1 MYARSHIDYVSG
13 VSKYI
18 YLDGNNKKY
27 IKDKNKYYP
36 IKKYRGVY
44 SQKNIRGGANK
55 TIDNVELRIYD
66 IPGKTE
72 EDTTPYI
79 EFVINIDVSDYID
92 GVGDNDDDTYKSIL
106 NDDKHIYVF
115 NKYSIYIAKVYENF
129 KDVPGM
135 NHFVIVKTDKSFK
148 VYINNKDS
156 ILTNFDIKK
165 FSKFYNIIYKR
176 NNKITKYSDD
186 ELEYFLTIF
195 SIIEDDAG
203 DAGDAIE
210 TGYDEIDGTDE
221 EYNTLYKS
229 ALDKLNELYL
239 L

>member
-13 VSKYI
+13 VRKYI

-92 GVGDNDDDTYKSIL
+92 GVGDNDITYKSIL
-106 NDDKHIYVF
+106 NDDKRIYVF
-115 NKYSIYIAKVYENF
+115 SKDSINIASVYEKI
-129 KDVPGM
+129 KDVPGI

-148 VYINNKDS
+148 VYIKNNNSRPTDV
-156 ILTNFDIKK
+156 DITK

-176 NNKITKYSDD
+176 NNKITNYSDD
-186 ELEYFLTIF
+186 NFGDFLTIF
-195 SIIEDDAG
+195 SIIEE
-203 DAGDAIE
+203 DAGDAIQS
-210 TGYDEIDGTDE
+210 GYDMIDSTDE

-229 ALDKLNELYL
+229 ALDKLNELYKL
-239 L
+239 

>member
-13 VSKYI
+13 VRKYI

-92 GVGDNDDDTYKSIL
+92 GVGDDDDNTYKSIL

-115 NKYSIYIAKVYENF
+115 TKKSKYIAKVYEKL

-135 NHFVIVKTDKSFK
+135 NHFVIVKNNESFK
-148 VYINNKDS
+148 VYIKNNNS
-156 ILTNFDIKK
+156 ILTNFDITK

-186 ELEYFLTIF
+186 ELKDFLTIF
-195 SIIEDDAG
+195 SITEDDT
-203 DAGDAIE
+203 GDAIE
-210 TGYDEIDGTDE
+210 TGYDEIDDGTDE

-229 ALDKLNELYL
+229 ALDKLNELY
-239 L
+239 

>member
-13 VSKYI
+13 VRKYI

-55 TIDNVELRIYD
+55 TIDNVVLQIYD

-79 EFVINIDVSDYID
+79 EFVINIDVSDYIG
-92 GVGDNDDDTYKSIL
+92 GVGDGDDDTYKSIL

-148 VYINNKDS
+148 VYIKNNNSRPTDV
-156 ILTNFDIKK
+156 DITK
-165 FSKFYNIIYKR
+165 FSNFYNIIYKR

-186 ELEYFLTIF
+186 EFGYFLTIF
-195 SIIEDDAG
+195 SITEDDAG
-203 DAGDAIE
+203 DAIKN
-210 TGYDEIDGTDE
+210 GYEKIDGTDE

>member
-13 VSKYI
+13 VRKYI

-92 GVGDNDDDTYKSIL
+92 GVGDNDDNTYKSIL

-115 NKYSIYIAKVYENF
+115 NKSSKYIAKVYE
-129 KDVPGM
+129 KLKTLPGM

-148 VYINNKDS
+148 VYINKNNS
-156 ILTNFDIKK
+156 IPTDVDITR
-165 FSKFYNIIYKR
+165 FSNFYNIIYKR

-195 SIIEDDAG
+195 SITEDDTG

>member
-13 VSKYI
+13 VRKYI

-55 TIDNVELRIYD
+55 TIDNVVLQIYD

-92 GVGDNDDDTYKSIL
+92 GVGDGDITYKSIL
-106 NDDKHIYVF
+106 NDDKRIYVF
-115 NKYSIYIAKVYENF
+115 NKKSINIATVYGKF
-129 KDVPGM
+129 KTLPGM

-148 VYINNKDS
+148 VYINKNNS
-156 ILTNFDIKK
+156 IPTDVDINR

-186 ELEYFLTIF
+186 ELEDFLTIF
-195 SIIEDDAG
+195 SITEDDAG
-203 DAGDAIE
+203 DAIKK
-210 TGYDEIDGTDE
+210 GYDMIDGTDE
-221 EYNTLYKS
+221 EYRALYKS

-239 L
+239 

>member
-13 VSKYI
+13 VRKYI

-55 TIDNVELRIYD
+55 TIDNVVLQIYD

-92 GVGDNDDDTYKSIL
+92 GVGDGDITYKSIL
-106 NDDKHIYVF
+106 NDDKRIYVF
-115 NKYSIYIAKVYENF
+115 NKKSINIATVYGKF
-129 KDVPGM
+129 KTLPGM

-148 VYINNKDS
+148 VYINKNNS
-156 ILTNFDIKK
+156 IPTDVDINR

-186 ELEYFLTIF
+186 ELEDFLTIF
-195 SIIEDDAG
+195 SITEDDAG
-203 DAGDAIE
+203 DAIKK
-210 TGYDEIDGTDE
+210 GYDMIDDGTDE

-239 L
+239 

>member
-13 VSKYI
+13 VRKYI

-92 GVGDNDDDTYKSIL
+92 GVGDGDITYKSIL

-115 NKYSIYIAKVYENF
+115 NKYSKYIASVYEKI
-129 KDVPGM
+129 KDVLGM

-186 ELEYFLTIF
+186 KLKDFFTIF
-195 SIIEDDAG
+195 SITEEDI
-203 DAGDAIE
+203 GDAIKN
-210 TGYDEIDGTDE
+210 GYDIIDDGTDE

-229 ALDKLNELYL
+229 ALDKLNELY
-239 L
+239 

>member
-13 VSKYI
+13 VRKYI

-92 GVGDNDDDTYKSIL
+92 GVGDDDITYKSIL
-106 NDDKHIYVF
+106 NDDKRIYVF
-115 NKYSIYIAKVYENF
+115 NKKSINIAKVYEKI
-129 KDVPGM
+129 KDVLGM

-148 VYINNKDS
+148 VYINKNNS
-156 ILTNFDIKK
+156 IPTDVDITR
-165 FSKFYNIIYKR
+165 FSNFYNIIYKR

-195 SIIEDDAG
+195 SITEEEDDI
-203 DAGDAIE
+203 DDDIKN
-210 TGYDEIDGTDE
+210 GYDMIDDGTGE